1 MTSLILRY
9 LPKEHP
15 LLQLQLRTHDLGGT
29 SYETLEFLRDLN
41 GLPEGTYFLHP
52 DEEKKWKDKS

>member
-52 DEEKKWKDKS
+52 DE